1 MKIKLQAARR
11 LLMADEALAPAESF
25 RSKNEEELKS
35 QQNDRQKDEDK
46 EAQSPTSKDSGTAVK
61 DTTTAAR
68 TPSTRRRDLPTTDAM
83 YAGTRVLRLL
93 SARINAGIAG
103 PEDDPLTHDQEN
115 AALAK
120 STVDG
125 DDMPGMVDGF
135 NTVGQ
140 EGNQLRAA
148 ARIKALAPSTAD
160 DDPVDYEEGIPTALA
175 DQPNDVPGDIVLS
188 DADPK
193 IWNMAQQPM
202 GGMG

>member
-1 MKIKLQAARR
+1 MKIKLNAARR
-11 LLMADEALAPAESF
+11 LLLADEALAPAESF
-25 RSKNEEELKS
+25 RGKNERELER
-35 QQNDRQKDEDK
+35 QQDSRQTEEDK
-46 EAQSPTSKDSGTAVK
+46 EAQSPSSKDNATAVK

-68 TPSTRRRDLPTTDAM
+68 TPSTRRRDLPATDAM
-83 YAGTRVLRLL
+83 YASSRVLRLL
-93 SARINAGIAG
+93 SARINAGLAG
-103 PEDDPLTHDQEN
+103 PADDPLTHDMEN

-125 DDMPGMVDGF
+125 DDVPGMVDGF

-148 ARIKALAPSTAD
+148 TRIMALAPSTAD
-160 DDPVDYEEGIPTALA
+160 DDPEDYEEGVPTELE

-193 IWNMAQQPM
+193 IWNLATQPM